1 ASICTVGRRCL
12 CISLWTTTNSKS
24 RRSCDGRPTKFQS
37 PNCLRSR
44 RKRRDQLPGRVCY
57 LCLYHKPMIYI
68 VIYRRACCE
77 VRPLKPGHGRVPLDP
92 VTATTAVGV
101 SRIGQLCG
109 LLAVTLGKK
118 A

>member
-1 ASICTVGRRCL
+1 
-12 CISLWTTTNSKS
+12 
-24 RRSCDGRPTKFQS
+24 
-37 PNCLRSR
+37 
-44 RKRRDQLPGRVCY
+44 
-57 LCLYHKPMIYI
+57 MIYI
-68 VIYRRACCE
+68 VIYRRACGE
-77 VRPLKPGHGRVPLDP
+77 RRPLKPGQGRVPLDP